1 MTAIWWASAVILCL
15 AATITMYRVL
25 AGPNTMDRLV
35 ATDTL
40 VAVMLCGLAT
50 WAAYTLDTTV
60 KYGIVA
66 LSLMAFV
73 GSVSVARFRVPDK
86 DGGPRS

>member
-1 MTAIWWASAVILCL
+1 MNVIWTTSAVILVT
-15 AATITMYRVL
+15 AAAITMYRVL

-40 VAVMLCGLAT
+40 IAVVMCGLAT
-50 WAAYTLDTTV
+50 WAAFSLDTTV

-66 LSLMAFV
+66 LSLMSFV
-73 GSVSVARFRVPDK
+73 GSVSVARFRVPDEN
-86 DGGPRS
+86 GPPQP

>member
-1 MTAIWWASAVILCL
+1 MTIVWLVSAVLL
-15 AATITMYRVL
+15 SAAAALTMYRVL

-40 VAVMLCGLAT
+40 IAVVMCGLAA
-50 WAAYTLDTTV
+50 WAAYSLDATL

-66 LSLMAFV
+66 LSLTAFI

-86 DGGPRS
+86 KGDPRP

>member
-1 MTAIWWASAVILCL
+1 MTIVWLISAVLL
-15 AATITMYRVL
+15 TTAAALTMYRVL

-40 VAVMLCGLAT
+40 IAVVMCGLAT
-50 WAAYTLDTTV
+50 WAAYSLDATV

-66 LSLMAFV
+66 LSLTAFI
-73 GSVSVARFRVPDK
+73 GSVSVARFRVPDNEG
-86 DGGPRS
+86 DPQP

>member
-1 MTAIWWASAVILCL
+1 VTAIWTISAVLLIT
-15 AATITMYRVL
+15 AASITMYRVL

-35 ATDTL
+35 ASDTL
-40 VAVMLCGLAT
+40 IAVVMCGLAT
-50 WAAYTLDTTV
+50 WAAFSLDSTV

-66 LSLMAFV
+66 LSLMSFV

-86 DGGPRS
+86 EGDPQP

>member
-1 MTAIWWASAVILCL
+1 MTWMWTASAVLL
-15 AATITMYRVL
+15 LSAAAITMYRVL

-40 VAVMLCGLAT
+40 IAVVMCGLAT
-50 WAAYTLDTTV
+50 WAAYSLDSTV

-66 LSLMAFV
+66 LSLMSFV

-86 DGGPRS
+86 DGHPRP